1 MLDNYVDPKVYDERE
16 RERERDLDRRG
27 RREARDVIE
36 TGAQTKK
43 KFC

>member
-1 MLDNYVDPKVYDERE
+1 M
-16 RERERDLDRRG
+16 DRRG

-43 KFC
+43 SSVDWEIDETRLIQR